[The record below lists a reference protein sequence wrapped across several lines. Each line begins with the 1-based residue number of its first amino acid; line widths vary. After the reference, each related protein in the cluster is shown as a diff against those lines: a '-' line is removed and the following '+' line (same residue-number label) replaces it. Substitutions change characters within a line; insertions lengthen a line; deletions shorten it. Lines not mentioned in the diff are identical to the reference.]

1 MREELLNQTEFS
13 QVVPADPT
21 VVQTPVASQPTQQ
34 KPPLKILLG
43 GALVVALL
51 LLAIVSVLL
60 RQPKRT
66 VQRVVNETPLP
77 TAVATPPSHLQEIVN
92 NLEPVVKNADPLTN
106 PNPFPP
112 LDLRIRMAEPKEK

>member
-13 QVVPADPT
+13 QVVPKDPA
-21 VVQTPVASQPTQQ
+21 VVQASVPVQPTQQ
-34 KPPLKILLG
+34 KPPLKIILIL
-43 GALVVALL
+43 AFVVGLL
-51 LLAIVSVLL
+51 LLAVASVLI
-60 RQPKRT
+60 RQPKKT
-66 VQRVVNETPLP
+66 VQRVGTQTPLP

-112 LDLRIRMAEPKEK
+112 LDLRIRMTEPKEK